1 MIFGKHINR
10 YYLRYLPL
18 LILGLFALLI
28 VDYMQ
33 LVIPELY
40 RNVINGIK
48 AGEVTVAGVSY
59 VFDLDFLLRSDSSF
73 MPEPKKHMRHK
84 NLPNIIAKITKR
96 SGIQILSRRKS
107 RSKT

>member
-18 LILGLFALLI
+18 LILGLLALLI

-48 AGEVTVAGVSY
+48 TGSVTVDDVLHSVS
-59 VFDLDFLLRSDSSF
+59 
-73 MPEPKKHMRHK
+73 PETVDAFFA
-84 NLPNIIAKITKR
+84 NEILAKV
-96 SGIQILSRRKS
+96 
-107 RSKT
+107 